1 MNRYNI
7 IIAILIVILCGG
19 ILAAAN
25 QFIFHN
31 DNGQII
37 PTQTTNAQTRELIA
51 NSSDEPGSVEVIRN
65 VGNPNGEK
73 IAYVVGVHPLEHEV
87 HETLVKLLPKTDSL
101 NYNYDIY
108 IINVTKDVGH
118 YGSGYSDQDDKGR
131 QNGQNLAY
139 KYVYP
144 KIVNGNYKTAIDVH
158 SNIGAYPYKTFVFSP
173 VNEGS
178 GEKYASDVAK
188 KCENISYYSPE
199 STTSGPF
206 LTIPLNEHGIPA
218 FYFEEYSFADQ
229 STKDMH
235 VRELIKAVDE
245 LKFK

>member
-19 ILAAAN
+19 ILAVCS
-25 QFIFHN
+25 QFVFNN
-31 DNGQII
+31 DDGQTIAM
-37 PTQTTNAQTRELIA
+37 QSSNATSRELIV
-51 NSSDEPGSVEVIRN
+51 NSSDDPGSVEVIRN

-73 IAYVVGVHPLEHEV
+73 IAYVVGVHPLEHET
-87 HETLVKLLPKTDSL
+87 HETLVKLLPQQNNL
-101 NYNYDIY
+101 NYSYDIY
-108 IINVTKDVGH
+108 IINVTEDVGH
-118 YGSGYSDQDDKGR
+118 YGDGSSDNSQGR

-144 KIVNGNYKTAIDVH
+144 KIVNGSYKAAIDVH

-178 GEKYASDVAK
+178 GEKYASDVAG
-188 KCENISYYSPE
+188 KCENITYYSPE

-235 VRELIKAVDE
+235 MLELIHAIDN
-245 LKFK
+245 LSFK

>member
-1 MNRYNI
+1 MNKYNI
-7 IIAILIVILCGG
+7 IIIILIVILCGG
-19 ILAAAN
+19 IFAVCN
-25 QFIFHN
+25 QFIFNN
-31 DNGQII
+31 DNGQTI
-37 PTQTTNAQTRELIA
+37 PTQSTSATTREVIA
-51 NSSDEPGSVEVIRN
+51 NSSDDPGSVEVIRN

-87 HETLVKLLPKTDSL
+87 HETLVKTLPETENL
-101 NYNYDIY
+101 NYSYDIY
-108 IINVTKDVGH
+108 IINVTDDVGH
-118 YGSGYSDQDDKGR
+118 YGSGYSDKDDKGR

-144 KIVNGNYKTAIDVH
+144 KIVNGSYKAAIDVH

-178 GEKYASDVAK
+178 GEKYASDVAG
-188 KCENISYYSPE
+188 KCENITYYSPE

-235 VRELIKAVDE
+235 VKELIKAVDG

>member
-1 MNRYNI
+1 MKNKYNI
-7 IIAILIVILCGG
+7 IIAILIVILCIG
-19 ILAAAN
+19 IFFVGTQLLT
-25 QFIFHN
+25 
-31 DNGQII
+31 NGNNEN
-37 PTQTTNAQTRELIA
+37 TTIQSSNATSREVIA
-51 NSSDEPGSVEVIRN
+51 NSSDDPGTVEVIKN
-65 VGNPNGEK
+65 VGNPNGKK

-87 HETLVKLLPKTDSL
+87 HETLVNILPQTDNL
-101 NYNYDIY
+101 NYSYDIY
-108 IINVTKDVGH
+108 IINVTDNVGH
-118 YGSGYSDQDDKGR
+118 YGEGYSDQSDPGR

-144 KIVNGNYKTAIDVH
+144 KIVNGSYNAAIDVH
-158 SNIGAYPYKTFVFSP
+158 SNIGAYPFKTFVFSP

-178 GEKYASDVAK
+178 GEKYASDVVS

-235 VRELIKAVDE
+235 VKELIKAVDS
-245 LKFK
+245 LKF

>member
-1 MNRYNI
+1 MKNKYNV
-7 IIAILIVILCGG
+7 IIAILLIILCAG
-19 ILAAAN
+19 ILLTYI
-25 QFIFHN
+25 QFFTMSTGENTKIA
-31 DNGQII
+31 
-37 PTQTTNAQTRELIA
+37 TSNATSREVIS
-51 NSSDEPGSVEVIRN
+51 NSSDDPGTVEVIKN

-87 HETLVKLLPKTDSL
+87 HETLVKKLPQTDNL

-108 IINVTKDVGH
+108 IINVTKDVGQ
-118 YGSGYSDQDDKGR
+118 YGQGYSDQSDPGR

-144 KIVNGNYKTAIDVH
+144 KIVNGSYKAAIDVH

-178 GEKYASDVAK
+178 GEKYASDVAS

-199 STTSGPF
+199 STTSGPY
-206 LTIPLNEHGIPA
+206 LTIPLNQHGIPA

-235 VRELIKAVDE
+235 IKELIKAVDS
-245 LKFK
+245 LKF